1 MEIINICPKDKIMIT
16 YQEDCDIDTV
26 RQINEYFSKS
36 FPDNII
42 IGNFSGIVKD
52 ITIFRECENS
62 TTPDIMEGN
71 NNGYIY

>member
-1 MEIINICPKDKIMIT
+1 MIT

-52 ITIFRECENS
+52 ITIFREHKNS
-62 TTPDIMEGN
+62 IAPYIVEEN